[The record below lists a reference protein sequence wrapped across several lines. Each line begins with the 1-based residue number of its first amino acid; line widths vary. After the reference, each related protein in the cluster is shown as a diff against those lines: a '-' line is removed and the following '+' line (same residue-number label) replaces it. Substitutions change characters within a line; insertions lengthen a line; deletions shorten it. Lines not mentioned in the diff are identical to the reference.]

1 MGISGFLDYVERNCP
16 QACERVDLGQVA
28 LKRLNTRRG
37 RAPVGQNPL
46 NLIVDADSCLHRLY
60 GGSFTDWVCGGQWNS
75 MFQFIDNLAKACR
88 SHNIKLL
95 VYFKGSLDTHHT
107 HNWIKQQTQGRNTA
121 YQALCHVH
129 NKGTPPPK
137 VWFVPPVA
145 LDTCIRLAL
154 RQCGIQT
161 VSSFRDHKFEVINY
175 LRYNGCQGVLAQS
188 ADFLIFDPP
197 QVFSSHHLKL
207 TRKGELLTLQYH
219 INEILKVLDLHPERF
234 VIFAALL
241 GNHILPEEDLALF
254 QWSLLGPD
262 HPLNGLRARANQLV
276 MPPCDVIVLN
286 IANYVRS
293 IPDIQDEDAIA
304 RDVFKANKTGIEQK
318 INKFKACVKY
328 YWSGTRD
335 AWTHSR
341 KNNYGRSNTAG
352 GYPDTALHSESPH
365 GQGVDLHGQ
374 SQYNCSQEAS
384 DLSQDLANL
393 SIDAEKISPSCQSD
407 TVSSKEEPKTNGDSE
422 SVGEDDSQSKPVDIS
437 KIPSLMSQPVAP
449 CFSVSTPPLPHVAP
463 EVLRIARHRHEN
475 AMLMPQV
482 FQILSQGEIRLG
494 YTLEDEM
501 GPEFTPSALMFRP
514 IRQKIYGLLFS
525 IQQYYGI
532 NNREDFPRVVIK
544 EWCVYQEN
552 TLQQPDAVEATP
564 LEWVAPP
571 ISRMWLGRET
581 EDKSYRLR
589 AFLSCMSSDSP
600 SMLKTAFV
608 PRHAILLCCVLRYM
622 MHFNPPILREH
633 ELDAFLS
640 QSVSPI
646 LNQPK
651 ALQEMKISHIT
662 TRGIQLAAIFMRG
675 IEAAMMANDACGSP
689 IPWELCCP
697 WLFFDGKLFQYK
709 LSRAVNSSH
718 LRDMCDGKMDQVGK
732 VERMRQAIMEGIA
745 YDFARARPTLPAHM
759 GMDHM
764 YPYPPM
770 DYGMSFRP
778 AGQMVP
784 QGPGNK
790 GRGRGSVYSR
800 PMNGR
805 GGRLEVAGMVVG
817 EWAGSDGMRATR
829 NGSGS
834 GGGGGGR
841 PYNSAGHQSW
851 SMSPSHDP
859 SFYFYGQGSQT
870 MYGPPSFQDPMVHM
884 QMISARGRWGG
895 RTYPQGDRR
904 PRQIKGNRGG
914 NTGGKGRGVG
924 RGVTIEMEDSQEVE
938 DDESENVEVAVNS
951 VENDTYDDAPELL
964 KDEST
969 TNKDAPAECNE
980 YIDYGNSDKYG
991 DGHMGGYDLPTATT
1005 DLSINGGDS
1014 YQITEQ

>member
-1 MGISGFLDYVERNCP
+1 MGITGFLDYVERNCP

-46 NLIVDADSCLHRLY
+46 NVIVDADSCLHRLY

-88 SHNIKLL
+88 SHNIKL
-95 VYFKGSLDTHHT
+95 VVFFKGSLDTHHT
-107 HNWIKQQTQGRNTA
+107 HEWIKQQTQGRNTA

-161 VSSFRDHKFEVINY
+161 VSSFRDHQYEVINY
-175 LRYNGCQGVLAQS
+175 LRYHGCQGVLAQS

-219 INEILKVLDLHPERF
+219 VNEILKVLDLHPERF
-234 VIFAALL
+234 VVFAALL
-241 GNHILPEEDLALF
+241 GNHILAEEDLAVF
-254 QWSLLGPD
+254 QWSLLGPE

-276 MPPCDVIVLN
+276 LPPCDVIVPS
-286 IANYVRS
+286 IAEYVRS
-293 IPDIQDEDAIA
+293 IPNINDEDAIA
-304 RDVFKANKTGIEQK
+304 REVFKATKSGLEQK
-318 INKFKACVKY
+318 ISKFKACVKY
-328 YWSGTRD
+328 YWNGTRD
-335 AWTHSR
+335 AWSRSR
-341 KNNYGRSNTAG
+341 KNNYGRSNTSSASG
-352 GYPDTALHSESPH
+352 GYPSFTGPSPSSP
-365 GQGVDLHGQ
+365 GPGDDLQCQ
-374 SQYNCSQEAS
+374 SQYESQETS
-384 DLSQDLANL
+384 ELSQRMSSLN
-393 SIDAEKISPSCQSD
+393 IDQEKTNADSH
-407 TVSSKEEPKTNGDSE
+407 SSKEEPKTNGDSE
-422 SVGEDDSQSKPVDIS
+422 LVDDAEGLAKSVDIS

-449 CFSVSTPPLPHVAP
+449 CFSISTPPLPHVAP

-482 FQILSQGEIRLG
+482 YQILSQGEIRLG

-525 IQQYYGI
+525 IQQYYSA
-532 NNREDFPRVVIK
+532 NNTEEFPRVVIK

-552 TLQQPDAVEATP
+552 TMQQPDPVEAMP
-564 LEWVAPP
+564 LDWVAPP
-571 ISRMWLGRET
+571 ISRMWLGRES
-581 EDKSYRLR
+581 EDKSFRLR
-589 AFLSCMSSDSP
+589 AFLSCMSSDTP

-608 PRHAILLCCVLRYM
+608 ARHAILLCCVLRYM
-622 MHFNPPILREH
+622 MHF
-633 ELDAFLS
+633 S
-640 QSVSPI
+640 SVSPI

-662 TRGIQLAAIFMRG
+662 TRGIQLGAIFMRG

-697 WLFFDGKLFQYK
+697 WLYFDGKLFQYK

-732 VERMRQAIMEGIA
+732 VERMRQAIMEGLA
-745 YDFARARPTLPAHM
+745 YDFARSRPTLPTHI
-759 GMDHM
+759 GIDHLYS
-764 YPYPPM
+764 YPPPIPPM
-770 DYGMSFRP
+770 DYGLNFRP
-778 AGQMVP
+778 AGQMVH
-784 QGPGNK
+784 QGPGGK
-790 GRGRGSVYSR
+790 GRGRGSIYSR
-800 PMNGR
+800 PMNAR

-829 NGSGS
+829 SGSS
-834 GGGGGGR
+834 GGGNSGG
-841 PYNSAGHQSW
+841 NSYGGSYGNSNHQSW
-851 SMSPSHDP
+851 NMSPSHDP
-859 SFYFYGQGSQT
+859 NFYFYGQGAQS
-870 MYGPPSFQDPMVHM
+870 MYGHPSLQDPMVHM
-884 QMISARGRWGG
+884 QMISQRGRYGG

-904 PRQIKGNRGG
+904 PRHIKGNQ
-914 NTGGKGRGVG
+914 GGKGKGVG
-924 RGVTIEMEDSQEVE
+924 RGVTIEETQEVG
-938 DDESENVEVAVNS
+938 DERETGEGAVNS
-951 VENDTYDDAPELL
+951 VANDNY
-964 KDEST
+964 KDEPEDE
-969 TNKDAPAECNE
+969 NKVEEDDGSFHTPAGSNE
-980 YIDYGNSDKYG
+980 YNDYGSNAKYG
-991 DGHMGGYDLPTATT
+991 DDHMGGYDLPAATAT
-1005 DLSINGGDS
+1005 INGGNS
-1014 YQITEQ
+1014 YEIAEQ